1 MKIQIS
7 SGALTLALL
16 LGGCGGGAG
25 DNGSDANGVAVN
37 VASVPTLQQIPAP
50 NNGDWTQVV
59 TQTADGGYLMGNPN
73 APVKLIE
80 YGSLICPHCADFSRD
95 ATPILR
101 DSYVR
106 SGQVSWE
113 FRNFLLGPQDVPL
126 SILANCQ
133 PASAFFPTIEQI
145 FEQQREILS
154 GIDEAEANQL
164 GPLPPE
170 QQIAPLARAMD
181 LDTFFAR
188 RGMPEARFSQCLADP
203 QGARRLTEITNKA
216 TNELRVTGTPTFFI
230 NGRMIDNVADWA
242 TLLPHLRTAVGS

>member
-1 MKIQIS
+1 MKTRIS
-7 SGALTLALL
+7 TAALALALL
-16 LGGCGGGAG
+16 LGGCGGGSENG
-25 DNGSDANGVAVN
+25 TDNAGVAVN

-59 TQTADGGYLMGNPN
+59 TQTADGGFLMGNPD

-80 YGSLICPHCADFSRD
+80 YGSLICPHCADFSRE

-133 PASAFFPTIEQI
+133 SPAAFFPTIEQI
-145 FEQQREILS
+145 YEQQREILS
-154 GIDEAEANQL
+154 AIDEAEANQL

-188 RGMPEARFSQCLADP
+188 RGMPESRFSQCLANP
-203 QGARRLTEITNKA
+203 QGARRLTDITNKA
-216 TNELRVTGTPTFFI
+216 MNELQVTGTPTFFI
-230 NGRMIDNVADWA
+230 NGRIIENVANWA